1 MIKVGRNDPCPCGS
15 GKKFKKCHLGREDEL
30 IIEKIEMSQ
39 KELGEKIVSLPE
51 VQYGRSK
58 KVVEGINIRELTG
71 KAVGIKF
78 IDLVEYLKLVDSN
91 QEIPDKTLSA
101 SQIVN
106 TNKTKKNDPD
116 QIYIAITPNIND
128 STLIHQVAHV
138 LGFLKESIPLPG
150 AYSQTSAETG
160 IPEEQLDHPEEFGE
174 WLDYLKDRFKV
185 ELDAEDSIISFL
197 NGNGILLNGEEVQS
211 KNTQTLISR
220 SAQIFSFLKDHQEE
234 VNLLIKN
241 RDGYI
246 GPSKN

>member
-1 MIKVGRNDPCPCGS
+1 MEKIGRNDPCPCGG

-30 IIEKIEMSQ
+30 IIEKIELSQ

-51 VQYGRSK
+51 VQHGRSK
-58 KVVEGINIRELTG
+58 EVVEGINIRELTG

-78 IDLVEYLKLVDSN
+78 IDLAEYLKLVDLN
-91 QEIPDKTLSA
+91 QEIPDKKISA

-106 TNKTKKNDPD
+106 INKTKKNDPD

-138 LGFLKESIPLPG
+138 LGFLKGSIPLPG
-150 AYSQTSAETG
+150 AYSQISTETG

-185 ELDAEDSIISFL
+185 ALDAEDSIISFL
-197 NGNGILLNGEEVQS
+197 KGNGILLNGEEVQRE
-211 KNTQTLISR
+211 NTQTLISR
-220 SAQIFSFLKDHQEE
+220 SAQIFSFLKERQEE
-234 VNLLIKN
+234 VNLLIKD